1 MFLNVLNLK
10 KKFIIKTTSVSEG
23 TYIFLGT
30 NYMLKNFE
38 MDYCYL
44 GDTMQLRPYMMRD
57 YEALPLGSLEKIC
70 SNNSNKQKTY
80 YCQGKIY

>member
-1 MFLNVLNLK
+1 
-10 KKFIIKTTSVSEG
+10 
-23 TYIFLGT
+23 
-30 NYMLKNFE
+30 